1 MNMPYNTYSGRKF
14 ELTLYMLRQKKNSE
28 DVFYF
33 RIKVLF
39 KVTKIL
45 LTFKKII
52 A

>member
-14 ELTLYMLRQKKNSE
+14 ELTIYMLRQKKISE

-33 RIKVLF
+33 RTKVLSN
-39 KVTKIL
+39 VTKIL
-45 LTFKKII
+45 FTLKNLI